1 MLKIRKKS
9 KALERRFVEELKM
22 MKRSFIEVRGRILV
36 LLTVRFPLYFH
47 KIDYGEHLYCKN
59 YQELRFYYK
68 TDIYTFL

>member
-47 KIDYGEHLYCKN
+47 KIEQSKHLYGKS
-59 YQELRFYYK
+59 YEELRLFFNSRIK
-68 TDIYTFL
+68 RNS